1 MKDIRNIITGITRME
16 AITQG
21 GVEYGTEVWHK
32 RCTGHSTANA
42 LRIISEA
49 MLNQAVPVRVER
61 YVVSGTHAREPK
73 HVFDLCRHLVDVTGL
88 RGFTF
93 NAAARTVECNVF
105 EPVNKQ

>member
-32 RCTGHSTANA
+32 RCTGNSTANA

-49 MLNQAVPVRVER
+49 MLKQAVPVRVEQ
-61 YVVSGTHAREPK
+61 YVVSGTHTREPA
-73 HVFDLCRHLVDVTGL
+73 HVFELCRCLVDVLGL
-88 RGFTF
+88 QGFTF

>member
-1 MKDIRNIITGITRME
+1 MKDIRNVITGITRME

-49 MLNQAVPVRVER
+49 MLKQAVPIRVEQ
-61 YVVSGTHAREPK
+61 YVVSGSHTRNLP
-73 HVFDLCRHLVDVTGL
+73 VTY
-88 RGFTF
+88 
-93 NAAARTVECNVF
+93 
-105 EPVNKQ
+105 

>member
-1 MKDIRNIITGITRME
+1 MKNIRNIITGTTRME

-32 RCTGHSTANA
+32 RCTGDSTANA

-49 MLNQAVPVRVER
+49 MLKQAVPVKVEQ
-61 YVVSGTHAREPK
+61 YVVSGSNTREPK
-73 HVFDLCRHLVDVTGL
+73 HVFDLCRYLVGVMGL

-93 NAAARTVECNVF
+93 NAAAGTVECNVF